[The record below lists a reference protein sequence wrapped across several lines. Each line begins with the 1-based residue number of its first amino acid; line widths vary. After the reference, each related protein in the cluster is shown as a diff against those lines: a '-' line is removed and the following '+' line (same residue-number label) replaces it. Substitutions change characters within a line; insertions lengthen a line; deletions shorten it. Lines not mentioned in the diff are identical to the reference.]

1 MTQAII
7 RLFLFTILIAAPEW
21 IHSQEVSMISPYI
34 SLQYFKDNDD
44 NCYLKTT
51 LSWSSNR
58 MELPLPGMKI
68 SFSSGTSEKRIL
80 AETITDEKGVAIFN
94 LGDKSVYSRDESGM
108 WEFSTDFEGNDTIEA
123 GTAELLIRDASM
135 KMELKSDSIKIL
147 LLHAGKLEN
156 GKMIPASGELI
167 SVYVPRMFS
176 MLPVG
181 EATLDDNGE
190 ASLEFP
196 SDLPGD
202 IDGNIIII
210 AKFEEH
216 PEFGNIERSTTVE
229 WGIPSILTDHSSH
242 RALWTKTAPKWMIYT
257 LTILLVGVWGH
268 YVFAFISLIRIRID
282 AKNTKESEPEKELF
296 IK

>member
-1 MTQAII
+1 
-7 RLFLFTILIAAPEW
+7 
-21 IHSQEVSMISPYI
+21 MISPYI

-68 SFSSGTSEKRIL
+68 RFSSGTSEKRIL
-80 AETITDEKGVAIFN
+80 AETITDEKGVATFN

-108 WEFSTDFEGNDTIEA
+108 WGFSTDFEGNDTIEA
-123 GTAELLIRDASM
+123 GAAELLIRDASM

-147 LLHAGKLEN
+147 LLQAEKLEN
-156 GKMIPASGELI
+156 GKMVPASGELI
-167 SVYVPRMFS
+167 NVYVPRMFS
-176 MLPVG
+176 MLPIG

-229 WGIPSILTDHSSH
+229 WGIPSIMTDHSSH

-268 YVFAFISLIRIRID
+268 YLFAFISLIRIRID
-282 AKNTKESEPEKELF
+282 AKNTKESEPEQELF